1 MCQIMEYKVK
11 AVKKKKEKKRKK
23 KTSMREQGMTAST
36 PQNKAR
42 TFLTAHNNEKQPI
55 RTEESVITMT
65 PFTVSQFTVWYA
77 NAE

>member
-1 MCQIMEYKVK
+1 
-11 AVKKKKEKKRKK
+11 
-23 KTSMREQGMTAST
+23 MREQGMTAST